1 MSFEEFGL
9 SPELLSG
16 LADVRIEKPTPLQ
29 NEVIPPAL
37 QGSHMLVK
45 HEAGDDGVFLIPA
58 LQKLTSNGEVSGIR
72 VLILTPSIERVKEI
86 DEKVW
91 AMGYHAQISS
101 AALSMKGIR
110 TAQEE
115 AIKDGA
121 PVVVANPGRLIE
133 ILDKNKLKLPKVDLV
148 IIDEAHGMEN
158 YNLVNRVKDIMQLTE
173 GEPQTLIFSESNNKA
188 TQQLSSAFLKDPVVH
203 GFDESN
209 VKEATSDSD
218 SDTGQKSEKKKEPKE
233 QTSDQQ
239 EQEAEDF
246 ELDQEEVNRK
256 LAEASVSVV
265 LNPEENKEE
274 EQNEDKSKQDTKA
287 DSQKEEEPTVPEDLT
302 QAYIYVPPRAKI
314 STLLAHL
321 EDTLTDKIVV
331 FAASK
336 RTTDR
341 LFRIIRKKGWGVVS
355 INEGLKQEYYDERF
369 GKFTSGDM
377 KILLVG
383 GLSATEVELNEVK
396 QVINYDVPNEVE
408 EYKYRAELVGNGKA
422 ARMVSLVSKMDKD
435 DIDEIVE
442 KVGYAPTEIPLPEE
456 VKEKKG
462 RSKKSD
468 NKSKSSKN
476 KKSSNNGKKNKNDD
490 RDRKRRKK
498 PKEKKSAN
506 GLPRPSY
513 DGLSGGK
520 EGDKNGKR
528 PSPGKSDGAFGWI
541 KKLFD

>member
-1 MSFEEFGL
+1 LSFKEFGL

-37 QGSHMLVK
+37 QGKHMLVK
-45 HEAGDDGVFLIPA
+45 HEAGDDGVFLIPT
-58 LQKLTSNGEVSGIR
+58 LQKLITQGEASGTR
-72 VLILTPSIERVKEI
+72 VVILTPSVERVKEI
-86 DEKVW
+86 DETVW

-101 AALSMKGIR
+101 VALSMKGIR
-110 TAQEE
+110 TVQEE
-115 AIKDGA
+115 ALNGGA
-121 PVVVANPGRLIE
+121 PVVIANPGRLIE
-133 ILDKNKLKLPKVDLV
+133 LLEKKKLTLSHVDLI

-158 YNLVNRVKDIMQLTE
+158 YSLVNRVKDIMKYVD
-173 GEPQTLIFSESNNKA
+173 GKPQALICSQSNNQA
-188 TQQLSSAFLKDPVVH
+188 TQQLSKLLLDDDASII
-203 GFDESN
+203 GFDAPDADQSADEN
-209 VKEATSDSD
+209 EQHAEA
-218 SDTGQKSEKKKEPKE
+218 KPKKEEP
-233 QTSDQQ
+233 
-239 EQEAEDF
+239 F

-256 LAEASVSVV
+256 LAAASVSVV
-265 LNPEENKEE
+265 LNPEEKSGDEEGASDAKQSSKSQNNEKEP
-274 EQNEDKSKQDTKA
+274 EDI
-287 DSQKEEEPTVPEDLT
+287 EPDPVPEDLT

-321 EDTLTDKIVV
+321 DKTLSDKIVV

-355 INEGLKQEYYDERF
+355 INPGLDPDYYEERF
-369 GKFTSGDM
+369 GKFISGDM

-383 GLSATEVELNEVK
+383 GLSATEVELDEVK

-408 EYKYRAELVGNGKA
+408 EYKYRAELVGEGKA
-422 ARMVSLVSKMDKD
+422 TRMVSLVSKMDKD

-442 KVGYAPTEIPLPEE
+442 QVGYAPTQLPLPEE
-456 VKEKKG
+456 VKEKK
-462 RSKKSD
+462 RSKSKKSD
-468 NKSKSSKN
+468 HKKDSKSTKSKGQKSKSRS
-476 KKSSNNGKKNKNDD
+476 DD
-490 RDRKRRKK
+490 RERKRRKK
-498 PKEKKSAN
+498 PKKQENSN

-520 EGDKNGKR
+520 EGKGKR
-528 PSPGKSDGAFGWI
+528 RRPAPGKSDGAFGWI

>member
-16 LADVRIEKPTPLQ
+16 LADVRIEEPTPLQ

-37 QGSHMLVK
+37 QGKHMLVK

-58 LQKLTSNGEVSGIR
+58 LQKLTTNGEVTGTR
-72 VLILTPSIERVKEI
+72 VLILTPSIERAKEI

-101 AALSMKGIR
+101 AALSMKGNR
-110 TAQEE
+110 DEQEQ

-133 ILDKNKLKLPKVDLV
+133 ILEKNKLKLSRVDLV
-148 IIDEAHGMEN
+148 IIDEAHGMDN
-158 YNLVNRVKDIMQLTE
+158 YNLVSRVKDIME
-173 GEPQTLIFSESNNKA
+173 YVESSPQTLIFSESNNKPA
-188 TQQLSSAFLKDPVVH
+188 QQLSDLLLKDPQVI

-209 VKEATSDSD
+209 VETV
-218 SDTGQKSEKKKEPKE
+218 SEKSDENKEEGSKAESQPVE
-233 QTSDQQ
+233 Q
-239 EQEAEDF
+239 EDF
-246 ELDQEEVNRK
+246 ELNQAEVNRK

-265 LNPEENKEE
+265 LNPEEKKEAE
-274 EQNEDKSKQDTKA
+274 NQDKESSNQVSASDEDP
-287 DSQKEEEPTVPEDLT
+287 EVPEDLT

-321 EDTLTDKIVV
+321 EKTLTDKIVV

-355 INEGLKQEYYDERF
+355 INEGLKEEYYNERF
-369 GKFTSGDM
+369 GKFTSGEM

-383 GLSATEVELNEVK
+383 GLSATEVDLNEVK
-396 QVINYDVPNEVE
+396 QVINYDVPDEVE

-435 DIDEIVE
+435 DIDEIVK
-442 KVGYAPTEIPLPEE
+442 KVGYAPTEIPLPKE
-456 VKEKKG
+456 VKEKKKKG
-462 RSKKSD
+462 SKKSNNNGQD
-468 NKSKSSKN
+468 SKSEK
-476 KKSSNNGKKNKNDD
+476 

-498 PKEKKSAN
+498 PKKEKQTGES

-520 EGDKNGKR
+520 EGKGKKKR
-528 PSPGKSDGAFGWI
+528 PSPSSSDGAFGWI

>member
-29 NEVIPPAL
+29 HEVIPPAL
-37 QGSHMLVK
+37 QGKHMLVK

-58 LQKLTSNGEVSGIR
+58 LQKLTTNGEVSGTR
-72 VLILTPSIERVKEI
+72 VLILTPSIERAKDI

-101 AALSMKGIR
+101 ASLSMKGNR
-110 TAQEE
+110 EE
-115 AIKDGA
+115 QQQALEDGA

-133 ILDKNKLKLPKVDLV
+133 LLEKNELTLSHVDLV

-158 YNLVNRVKDIMQLTE
+158 YNLVSRVKDIMQLVK
-173 GEPQTLIFSESNNKA
+173 GEPQVLIFSESNNKA
-188 TQQLSSAFLKDPVVH
+188 TQQLTSELLKDPVIQ
-203 GFDESN
+203 GFDENQVPASSESKEEEKESN
-209 VKEATSDSD
+209 NES
-218 SDTGQKSEKKKEPKE
+218 SEEENTEKE
-233 QTSDQQ
+233 Q
-239 EQEAEDF
+239 EEF
-246 ELDQEEVNRK
+246 VLDQEEVNRK

-265 LNPEENKEE
+265 LNPEEKKEE
-274 EQNEDKSKQDTKA
+274 ESSNNQNEEDT
-287 DSQKEEEPTVPEDLT
+287 EEEPDPVPEDLT

-321 EDTLTDKIVV
+321 EKTLSDKIVV

-355 INEGLKQEYYDERF
+355 INPGLDPNYYEERF
-369 GKFTSGDM
+369 GKFTSGEM

-383 GLSATEVELNEVK
+383 GLSATEVELDEVK

-408 EYKYRAELVGNGKA
+408 EYKYRAELVGRGKA
-422 ARMVSLVSKMDKD
+422 TRMVSLVSKMDKD
-435 DIDEIVE
+435 DIDAIVE

-456 VKEKKG
+456 VKEKKSRG
-462 RSKKSD
+462 KKS
-468 NKSKSSKN
+468 NKRDKNRQSN
-476 KKSSNNGKKNKNDD
+476 KKSNNNNK
-490 RDRKRRKK
+490 DRKRRKK
-498 PKEKKSAN
+498 PEKKKSKH
-506 GLPRPSY
+506 GLPRPTY

-520 EGDKNGKR
+520 KGKDGKR
-528 PSPGKSDGAFGWI
+528 PSPSSSDGAFGWI
-541 KKLFD
+541 KKLFN

>member
-9 SPELLSG
+9 SPELMSG

-29 NEVIPPAL
+29 TEVIPPAL
-37 QGSHMLVK
+37 QGRHMLVK

-218 SDTGQKSEKKKEPKE
+218 SDSGQKSEAKEEPKE

-239 EQEAEDF
+239 EQEESEDF

-274 EQNEDKSKQDTKA
+274 EEKEDEQEAKA
-287 DSQKEEEPTVPEDLT
+287 DSDNEEEPTVPQDLT

-383 GLSATEVELNEVK
+383 GLSATEIELNEVK

-435 DIDEIVE
+435 DIDEIVK

-468 NKSKSSKN
+468 KKDKSSKKKSSNKN
-476 KKSSNNGKKNKNDD
+476 KKSKNDD

-520 EGDKNGKR
+520 EGDSNGKR
-528 PSPGKSDGAFGWI
+528 PSPSKSDGAFGWI
-541 KKLFD
+541 KKLFN

>member
-16 LADVRIEKPTPLQ
+16 LADVRIEQPTPLQ

-37 QGSHMLVK
+37 QGKHMLVK

-58 LQKLTSNGEVSGIR
+58 LQKLTTNGEVTGTR

-91 AMGYHAQISS
+91 GMGYHAQISS

-110 TAQEE
+110 TQQEQ

-133 ILDKNKLKLPKVDLV
+133 ILENHKLTLPDVDLI

-158 YNLVNRVKDIMQLTE
+158 YNLVSRVKDILKYVE
-173 GEPQTLIFSESNNKA
+173 GTPQSLIFSESNNKA
-188 TQQLSSAFLKDPVVH
+188 TKQLSDLLLKDPTVI
-203 GFDESN
+203 GFDDAQPSA
-209 VKEATSDSD
+209 KEEPRETS
-218 SDTGQKSEKKKEPKE
+218 EPKE
-233 QTSDQQ
+233 EKQQ
-239 EQEAEDF
+239 EASSNNQTASDKEF
-246 ELDQEEVNRK
+246 ELNQEEVNRK

-265 LNPEENKEE
+265 LNPEEKKEAE
-274 EQNEDKSKQDTKA
+274 ETQNQAEDP
-287 DSQKEEEPTVPEDLT
+287 DSDNDEDPDPVPEDLT

-321 EDTLTDKIVV
+321 EKTLTDKIVV

-355 INEGLKQEYYDERF
+355 INEGLKEEYYNERF
-369 GKFTSGDM
+369 GKFTSGEM

-383 GLSATEVELNEVK
+383 GLSATEVELDEVK

-422 ARMVSLVSKMDKD
+422 ARIVSLVSKMDKD
-435 DIDEIVE
+435 DIDEIVK
-442 KVGYAPTEIPLPEE
+442 KVGYAPTELPLPEE
-456 VKEKKG
+456 VKEKKSRG
-462 RSKKSD
+462 KKSD
-468 NKSKSSKN
+468 KNKN
-476 KKSSNNGKKNKNDD
+476 KKKSDKKERNKNDD

-498 PKEKKSAN
+498 PAKQKEKKTN

-520 EGDKNGKR
+520 EGKKNKKR
-528 PSPGKSDGAFGWI
+528 PTPGKSDGAFGWI